1 MLTLSDISKS
11 GGLSRWSC
19 DKGREGP
26 DEASS
31 LAMKGP
37 TQMTC
42 DLVKESAP
50 GHTEASSL
58 PVRQRFKTHIM
69 VLQFLRFPSLLKK
82 KTACL
87 AHERHWV

>member
-1 MLTLSDISKS
+1 MLTLSDISES

-42 DLVKESAP
+42 DLVKESEPRPHRSQLFACP
-50 GHTEASSL
+50 TE
-58 PVRQRFKTHIM
+58 I
-69 VLQFLRFPSLLKK
+69 
-82 KTACL
+82 
-87 AHERHWV
+87 